1 MHNSMDIEVYTLH
14 WMFFC
19 DRISQKPFET
29 CNQYPHPITNINDEN
44 EKMTS
49 GYTARLLPI
58 NIILA

>member
-1 MHNSMDIEVYTLH
+1 MH

-29 CNQYPHPITNINDEN
+29 CNRYPHPITNGNDEKK
-44 EKMTS
+44 KMTS
-49 GYTARLLPI
+49 GYTTRQLRI

>member
-1 MHNSMDIEVYTLH
+1 MDIEVYTLH

-29 CNQYPHPITNINDEN
+29 CNQYRLHPITNINDEN

-49 GYTARLLPI
+49 GYTARLLRI